1 MMTTVKRCEWTGNDP
16 LYIAYHDHE
25 WGRPLHDDNKLFE
38 LLILEGMQTGLA
50 WIIVLRKREAFRE
63 AFDFFDPQKVAEY
76 TDEKVEELM
85 ANRGIIRHRGKI
97 GAAIGNAK
105 AFLQIREEYGS
116 FDRFIWG
123 YVNNTPIVNRA
134 NSLSELPTSTPL
146 SERISKDLR
155 KRGFRF
161 VGPTVVYSFL
171 QAAGLIDDHMAWCPF
186 HSDHRK

>member
-1 MMTTVKRCEWTGNDP
+1 MMTSVKRCEWAGNDP

-97 GAAIGNAK
+97 SAAIGNAK

-146 SERISKDLR
+146 SEKISKDLK

-161 VGPTVVYSFL
+161 VGPTVIYSFL

>member
-1 MMTTVKRCEWTGNDP
+1 MMTSVKRCEWAGNDP

-63 AFDFFDPQKVAEY
+63 AFDFFDPQKVAGY
-76 TDEKVEELM
+76 TDEKIEELM

-97 GAAIGNAK
+97 SAAIGNAK
-105 AFLQIREEYGS
+105 AFLRIREEYGS

-146 SERISKDLR
+146 SEKISKDLK

>member
-1 MMTTVKRCEWTGNDP
+1 MMTTVKRCEWAGNDP

-76 TDEKVEELM
+76 TDEKIEALM
-85 ANRGIIRHRGKI
+85 ENRGIIRHRGKI
-97 GAAIGNAK
+97 TAAIGNAK

-146 SERISKDLR
+146 SEKISKDLK

-161 VGPTVVYSFL
+161 VGPTVIYSFL